1 MLKQQIRLVHFKQ
14 GDHALLRPITN
25 PSRIWLTTPLTEEGK
40 VNVDRGAI
48 SHSSII
54 GLKPRSLIKAKN
66 QSYIVTKPT
75 TEEYITLA
83 KRAAQPIYHHD
94 ANSIVNLADIHSTYP
109 TIQQDPTGGFKPA
122 EGHQIKQYLEA
133 GTGHASLSLNI
144 AQRIHS
150 SNAFLKDFGIRG
162 AILHSIDNNPSHS
175 KRGSTNLKE
184 FRNGMYQ
191 QDVKF
196 HVADDLSTWFTT
208 EEAQHWKTL
217 SNTANDPSAE
227 FLDGIF
233 LDMPAIHDQLS
244 TLSPHLKHD
253 APLITFVPSVTQ
265 IIDILHTIQDS
276 KLPLIQIGTYQLG
289 SGTNG
294 GGLNEWDVKFTRVR
308 KTGEQGVVCRPKVG
322 VRVVGGGFVA
332 VFRKLGQ
339 GMVKVEGEDGEVN
352 MNTEEQITTKE
363 EPQTNQ

>member
-1 MLKQQIRLVHFKQ
+1 MLKQQLRQAHFKA

-25 PSRIWLTTPLTEEGK
+25 PSRIWLTKPLTPAEK

-48 SHSSII
+48 PHSCII
-54 GLKPRSLIKAKN
+54 GLKPRSLIKSKT

-75 TEEYITLA
+75 TEEYITLG

-94 ANSIVNLADIHSTYP
+94 ANAIVNLADIHATYP
-109 TIQQDPTGGFKPA
+109 EIQLDPHTNTYKAQDGFKP
-122 EGHQIKQYLEA
+122 KQYLEA
-133 GTGHASLSLNI
+133 GTGHASLSLSI
-144 AQRIHS
+144 AQRIHAANS
-150 SNAFLKDFGIRG
+150 FLKPFGIRG
-162 AILHSIDNNPSHS
+162 SVLHSIDNNPAHS

-184 FRNGMYQ
+184 FRNGVYQ
-191 QDVKF
+191 DDVSF
-196 HVADDLSTWFTT
+196 HVADDLSSWFQSKECHNWKSLSQT
-208 EEAQHWKTL
+208 EE
-217 SNTANDPSAE
+217 E

-233 LDMPAIHDQLS
+233 LDMPAIQDQLQ
-244 TLSPHLKHD
+244 TLTPHLKHD
-253 APLITFVPSVTQ
+253 SPLVTFVPSVTQ
-265 IIDILHTIQDS
+265 IIDILRTIQDLQ
-276 KLPLIQIGTYQLG
+276 LPLIHIGTYQLG

-339 GMVKVEGEDGEVN
+339 GMVMDIDGSE
-352 MNTEEQITTKE
+352 TTA
-363 EPQTNQ
+363 